1 MTKSILYTVVDNNR
15 VLVRD
20 RDPGKF
26 LVIRMQQVYWNIYE
40 NNYTI
45 DSLFCDVNLCCN
57 DGKTV
62 KAHSAVLAV
71 ASPFLKNVLKE
82 TWTPQ
87 FGASISLPDF
97 K

>member
-1 MTKSILYTVVDNNR
+1 MNIILAYSFAHNQ
-15 VLVRD
+15 VLIRQN
-20 RDPGKF
+20 DPGNFLLSELKHFYQHKF
-26 LVIRMQQVYWNIYE
+26 NDEGPMYDLE
-40 NNYTI
+40 
-45 DSLFCDVNLCCN
+45 LFCN